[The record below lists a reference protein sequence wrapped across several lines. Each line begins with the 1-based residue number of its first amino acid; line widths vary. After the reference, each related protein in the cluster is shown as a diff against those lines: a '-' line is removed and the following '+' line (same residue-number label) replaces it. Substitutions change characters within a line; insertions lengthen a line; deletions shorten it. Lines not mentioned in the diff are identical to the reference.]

1 MRMEFIREIRAE
13 FHFAVSVARATDAAG
28 QRNGGRGRL
37 TIEKRRRER
46 GKKERVRTAGG
57 EAWKKGDHTRRDKEE
72 KRGEAKGVDNTHIS
86 IRYPYPPP
94 PPESLL
100 SPSIPFCPRTLSN
113 HSEREQPTEQAVP
126 RLLNVIKSS
135 LPPSLPPPNRLDSS
149 PPPPFSSAR
158 FRFLE
163 KTRSRVARST
173 RSPFHR

>member
-1 MRMEFIREIRAE
+1 MGVEFIREIRAE

-94 PPESLL
+94 PP
-100 SPSIPFCPRTLSN
+100 SPSSRLLFHSALEHSPITLSASN
-113 HSEREQPTEQAVP
+113 QPSKQ
-126 RLLNVIKSS
+126 
-135 LPPSLPPPNRLDSS
+135 
-149 PPPPFSSAR
+149 
-158 FRFLE
+158 
-163 KTRSRVARST
+163 
-173 RSPFHR
+173 FHGYLT